1 MVDKIKKLLSLF
13 SKSDWLRFS
22 LILLMMLGAAVFE
35 LVGLGAIPAFVMML
49 AQPDA
54 LSKYPLAARVFAA
67 MGVENR
73 AEALLVGS
81 LVLVGLFALRTLYL
95 IANYYIQDRMIRNRQ
110 IELSHRLFSA
120 YMTAPYPFH
129 LRRNSAELL
138 RNSTQEVER
147 IVTEVLNPMLTVAR
161 QGIVMVAVVAVVIW
175 AEPLIGLATL
185 FLIGSSG
192 LGFLAFV
199 NGRMKRAGELE
210 QAMRGEQYQAV
221 NEGLSVLKELRV
233 MGREE
238 GLTRRFH
245 QSAETMARPQRL
257 RDTARRSTWPTME
270 FIVVTGL
277 LLVAV
282 FMIRTG
288 RDLATLMP
296 TLALF
301 TVALGRLK
309 GCATEFVSALTQV
322 RYNLASVDVVADD
335 LAELGAKGTVA
346 VPKPAQPL
354 PLGPHAVF
362 ELSHVTFRY
371 LPDRPPVLH
380 DVSLRIERGTCI
392 GLVGPTGSGKSTIL
406 DLIMGVLSPD
416 EGEILLDGE
425 SVQPRLRS
433 WQACIGYIPQQVTLL
448 DDSVAANIALGVPP
462 EDRDRAAVDAAV
474 RAAQL
479 AETVAELPRGLET
492 LVGERGV
499 RLSGGQRQRIAIA
512 RALYHRPELLVMD
525 EGTSSL
531 DGETERAVVDSVHA
545 LKGEQTII
553 MVAHRLNTVRECDTI
568 LYVDGGRI
576 EAQGTYDELRERHA
590 GFRRMTD
597 GA

>member
-1 MVDKIKKLLSLF
+1 
-13 SKSDWLRFS
+13 
-22 LILLMMLGAAVFE
+22 
-35 LVGLGAIPAFVMML
+35 
-49 AQPDA
+49 
-54 LSKYPLAARVFAA
+54 
-67 MGVENR
+67 
-73 AEALLVGS
+73 
-81 LVLVGLFALRTLYL
+81 
-95 IANYYIQDRMIRNRQ
+95 
-110 IELSHRLFSA
+110 
-120 YMTAPYPFH
+120 
-129 LRRNSAELL
+129 
-138 RNSTQEVER
+138 
-147 IVTEVLNPMLTVAR
+147 
-161 QGIVMVAVVAVVIW
+161 
-175 AEPLIGLATL
+175 
-185 FLIGSSG
+185 
-192 LGFLAFV
+192 
-199 NGRMKRAGELE
+199 
-210 QAMRGEQYQAV
+210 
-221 NEGLSVLKELRV
+221 
-233 MGREE
+233 
-238 GLTRRFH
+238 
-245 QSAETMARPQRL
+245 
-257 RDTARRSTWPTME
+257 
-270 FIVVTGL
+270 
-277 LLVAV
+277 
-282 FMIRTG
+282 
-288 RDLATLMP
+288 
-296 TLALF
+296 
-301 TVALGRLK
+301 
-309 GCATEFVSALTQV
+309 
-322 RYNLASVDVVADD
+322 
-335 LAELGAKGTVA
+335 
-346 VPKPAQPL
+346 
-354 PLGPHAVF
+354 
-362 ELSHVTFRY
+362 
-371 LPDRPPVLH
+371 
-380 DVSLRIERGTCI
+380 
-392 GLVGPTGSGKSTIL
+392 VGPTGSGKSTIL